1 MAKRRSGFTLV
12 EYPCPGDHS
21 SSKFTTKN
29 HGSSTTAS
37 TSTSGGRHMME
48 NYGTG
53 KETICYKCMTDYS
66 HSHLF
71 ATECTKRGENNLLTE
86 AVESYPSYQRECLID
101 ELYPSPWA
109 KYVVDIVAGKKPE
122 GMKSMKRRKG
132 SHRQILDGS
141 RSKNWSDRCKSQS
154 TIRSRKTSCTITKES
169 RLKKS
174 DEHHQ
179 DATGRTKNSIT
190 YQGRCEGRRIVDLSN
205 SNRTKSKG
213 SGTSLNE
220 NVSDIKDSNQYKKY
234 GRGVDEVGRCRV
246 NCQLYGD
253 DQVTLCARCVQK
265 PGTVRAWCKSH
276 PRSDRSNGSNGS
288 DRSTWLHDLMELY
301 TERVEAK
308 QDQNGIPIGNR
319 QRTVPWR
326 ILPSIFKS
334 VYHPEYLQY
343 IQSSGDDTLGRQLSQ
358 LPPEQMEDVTGIMFE
373 YARRTGRDGADEKEE
388 GDEEVN
394 LTDVKYSPTMR
405 NSFDVGFTESHMSSP
420 ASNSSPMTSFSDMVE
435 HKEDAEKFTD
445 DEAMLLDYESFTQ
458 GEINYIDHP
467 ENMDLLYD
475 LEAV

>member
-141 RSKNWSDRCKSQS
+141 RSKNWSDRCKLQS

-213 SGTSLNE
+213 STSSTSLNE
-220 NVSDIKDSNQYKKY
+220 DVSNIKDSNQNKKY
-234 GRGVDEVGRCRV
+234 GRGVDGVGRCRV
-246 NCQLYGD
+246 
-253 DQVTLCARCVQK
+253 QK
-265 PGTVRAWCKSH
+265 SGTVRAWCKDH
-276 PRSDRSNGSNGS
+276 PRSDRSDGS
-288 DRSTWLHDLMELY
+288 DRSTWLHDLMDLY

-308 QDQNGIPIGNR
+308 QHQNGIPIRNR

-358 LPPEQMEDVTGIMFE
+358 FLPEQMEDVAGIMFG

-388 GDEEVN
+388 GEEDMDLINVE
-394 LTDVKYSPTMR
+394 
-405 NSFDVGFTESHMSSP
+405 NSFDGGSAASPISSAAP
-420 ASNSSPMTSFSDMVE
+420 S
-435 HKEDAEKFTD
+435 
-445 DEAMLLDYESFTQ
+445 
-458 GEINYIDHP
+458 
-467 ENMDLLYD
+467 
-475 LEAV
+475 